1 MAHSP
6 DYFFKE
12 YGITD
17 QSPLSLLQLDPADR
31 AVLKIAGNVVTDL
44 IAFIQIN
51 YIQIIY
57 HVDCIMICKY
67 IYICYCSVY
76 DNVFR

>member
-31 AVLKIAGNVVTDL
+31 AVLKIAGNVVTD
-44 IAFIQIN
+44 F
-51 YIQIIY
+51 
-57 HVDCIMICKY
+57 
-67 IYICYCSVY
+67 
-76 DNVFR
+76 

>member
-1 MAHSP
+1 MAEHSP

-31 AVLKIAGNVVTDL
+31 AVLKIAGN
-44 IAFIQIN
+44 
-51 YIQIIY
+51 Y
-57 HVDCIMICKY
+57 K
-67 IYICYCSVY
+67 
-76 DNVFR
+76 